1 MDEEKKL
8 LRNQT
13 ATIYHFSCLKQGLRR
28 LWSNPIKLAVS
39 VVLWVM
45 VCSALYIV
53 AKQDFAPLQNL
64 LLPLWLFAFLSIALL
79 IIYLNGYTFGS
90 YRIYNNLVRA
100 GFVNFAGEAP
110 FLTDRKKDG
119 DSIILTFRIVGI
131 PLNDWEDKKASI
143 EAALNGYI
151 GKIEEMSDRQMFRL
165 VFVKAFDAYQDRAW
179 MDDYIDWQ
187 NEDMLTLGTGIT
199 GLKYLNISANPHLM
213 IGGRSGSGK
222 SVFLKVLM
230 FQFIKRNQA
239 AGRFEPCVYLVD
251 MKGGTDYNKSWRQL
265 CHLITTEEDTL
276 KMLQDILA
284 EMEHRTKLFLEIGC
298 ENIMQARAKGYDWE
312 QLPRLFVVFDEV
324 SQVLGK
330 TSKTD
335 KESKQVRAE
344 IVDCISKLAC
354 LSRFAGIHLCLCCQR
369 PDAVL
374 IDGQIRSNLYGIC
387 GKADSILSQIVL
399 GTGAADKM
407 IAKHSRGLFVDEQEE
422 LFKSFYLNY

>member
-1 MDEEKKL
+1 MDEEKKQ
-8 LRNQT
+8 LRTQT
-13 ATIYHFSCLKQGLRR
+13 LAIYHFNCLKQGLQR
-28 LWSNPIKLAVS
+28 LMESPIRLAAT
-39 VVLWVM
+39 VVLWGIL
-45 VCSALYIV
+45 CGTLYMIT
-53 AKQDFAPLQNL
+53 KPDFAVLQKV
-64 LLPLWLFAFLSIALL
+64 LLPVWAVVFVFLAGVAVYI
-79 IIYLNGYTFGS
+79 NGYTLGS

-131 PLNDWEDKKASI
+131 PLNDWEDKKANI

-165 VFVKAFDAYQDRAW
+165 VFVKAFDAYQDRVW
-179 MDDYIDWQ
+179 LDNYIDWK

-222 SVFLKVLM
+222 SVLLKVLM

-265 CHLITTEEDTL
+265 CHLITTEEDNL

-284 EMEHRTKLFLEIGC
+284 EMERRTKLFLEIGC

-369 PDAVL
+369 PDAAL

-387 GKADSILSQIVL
+387 GKSDSILSQIVL

>member
-1 MDEEKKL
+1 MEEQKRI

-39 VVLWVM
+39 VVLWVI
-45 VCSALYIV
+45 VCSTLYTV
-53 AKQDFAPLQNL
+53 EKRDFALVQNL
-64 LLPLWLFAFLSIALL
+64 LLPVWLFIFLFIALL
-79 IIYLNGYTFGS
+79 VIYLNGYTFGS

-110 FLTDRKKDG
+110 LLIDRKKEG
-119 DSIILTFRIVGI
+119 DTVILTFRVVGI
-131 PLNDWEDKKASI
+131 SLNDWEDKKANI

-151 GKIEEMSDRQMFRL
+151 GKIEEMTDRQMFRL
-165 VFVKAFDAYQDRAW
+165 VFVKAFDAYQDRVW
-179 MDDYIDWQ
+179 LDDYIDWQ
-187 NEDMLTLGTGIT
+187 HEDQLTLGTGIT
-199 GLKYLNISANPHLM
+199 GIKHLNISANPHIM

-230 FQFIKRNQA
+230 FQFIKRNQV

-251 MKGGTDYNKSWRQL
+251 MKGGTDYNKSWKQL
-265 CHLITTEEDTL
+265 CHLVTTEEDTL
-276 KMLQDILA
+276 KMLQSVLD
-284 EMEHRTKLFLEIGC
+284 EMERRTKLFLEIGC
-298 ENIMQARAKGYDWE
+298 ENITQARAKGYDWQ

-335 KESKQVRAE
+335 KESKQTRAE

-369 PDAVL
+369 PDAAL
-374 IDGQIRSNLYGIC
+374 IDGQIRSNLFGIC
-387 GKADSILSQIVL
+387 GKSDNILSQIVL